1 MISIVDDDESLREA
15 MKSLVR
21 SIGYRAAAFGSAEEF
36 LDSGRVGD
44 TSCLITDIQMP
55 GLSGLELQARLT
67 AEGSDVPAIFVTALR
82 EESIRERAAKGG
94 AFGFFQKPFQE
105 EKLVDCV
112 GRALEH
118 GPRSG

>member
-67 AEGSDVPAIFVTALR
+67 AEGSDVTSDFR
-82 EESIRERAAKGG
+82 YRA
-94 AFGFFQKPFQE
+94 P
-105 EKLVDCV
+105 
-112 GRALEH
+112 
-118 GPRSG
+118 